1 MKKKILIVGKNSFIS
16 SNISIYL
23 KNFFFIYVISFKQ
36 FKNISKKN
44 LIKFNYIINC
54 SISKKYTINKYKEFD
69 DIDLYIAN
77 KIKNTSLKLI
87 FLSTRKIYKIGK
99 NLKEYSKILPKCNYS
114 KNKYITEKKI
124 RKILPNKVLILRI
137 SNIIGKYNQKKI
149 SRKIHKTFIDNFFI
163 NIKKNIIFDNK
174 NIFKDFL
181 TIKKFCEIIRKLI
194 LIDAHGTFN
203 VSLGKRVYLRNLIE
217 WLNYYNENNIVV
229 KKLPKNFNKDCFY
242 LNNSKLKN
250 KIKINF
256 ADSELKN
263 YCYKISKNFF
273 RKSKFNY

>member
-1 MKKKILIVGKNSFIS
+1 M
-16 SNISIYL
+16 
-23 KNFFFIYVISFKQ
+23 
-36 FKNISKKN
+36 
-44 LIKFNYIINC
+44 
-54 SISKKYTINKYKEFD
+54 
-69 DIDLYIAN
+69 
-77 KIKNTSLKLI
+77 KLI